1 MIPEDKVNEV
11 RDRAGILEIVSDY
24 VALRKS
30 GANYQGLCPFH
41 GEKTP
46 SFNVNPGRGIFHCFG
61 CGVGGNVFSFV
72 MRMEGLSFPDSVR
85 FLARRVGVEIEERPL
100 SADEARRKT
109 EREQLFEINGLA
121 AEFYRSQLLVDPSA
135 ARARDY
141 LARRGVGPETAEAY
155 RLGFAPGIRDGLVRH
170 LERKRVPLELAERL
184 GIIRKGERGGWLDL
198 FRNRL
203 VFVISDPHGRVCGF
217 GGRVLD
223 DGLPKYINSP
233 ESPIYR
239 KSDTLFGV
247 DLAKVAM
254 REQRAAIVVE
264 GYFDHLGLYQAGVRN
279 VVATCGTALTP
290 GHVKLLSRYAE
301 RCYLLFDADKA
312 GQKAT
317 FRAMELCFQENFPA
331 RVIMLPEGDD
341 PDSFV
346 ASHGAEAFTACL
358 ERSVPVFEY
367 YLETVLSEAG
377 KGLDGRV
384 KAAGEIVQ
392 ILSKV
397 VNPVERELYVRE
409 AAKRLGIDQA
419 VLRGGR
425 TASHPPLSRPPEQ
438 QTLASRPPAT
448 CAGPEE
454 MLLILMARYPDIRRQ
469 VQTFG
474 PEKLFSPLLLPVSA
488 VLLKDSGTVDDACLL
503 ELVAD
508 PQARSRIAALLIE
521 DGKLA
526 DIDADKAYRQCCA
539 SLVRG
544 ELKDMKSLVRQLA
557 GLDPE
562 SAQYRQLLE
571 EIDHLRNK
579 KSKLS

>member
-24 VALRKS
+24 VVLRKS

-72 MRMEGLSFPDSVR
+72 MRMEGISFPDSVR

-100 SADEARRKT
+100 TPEESRRKT
-109 EREQLFEINGLA
+109 EREQLFEINELA
-121 AEFYRSQLLVDPSA
+121 AEFYRNRLLEDPSA
-135 ARARDY
+135 GRGREY
-141 LARRGVGPETAEAY
+141 LQRRGVRPETSEAY
-155 RLGFAPGIRDGLVRH
+155 RLGFAPGTRDALVH
-170 LERKRVPLELAERL
+170 YLERKRVPLELAEKL
-184 GIIRKGERGGWLDL
+184 GIVRRGERGGWQDL

-203 VFVISDPHGRVCGF
+203 MFVINEPQGRVCGF

-233 ESPIYR
+233 ESPVYR
-239 KSDTLFGV
+239 KSDVLFGV

-254 REQRAAIVVE
+254 REQGAAIVVE
-264 GYFDHLGLYQAGVRN
+264 GYFDHLGLYQAGVKN

-290 GHVKLLSRYAE
+290 GHIKLLSRYAE

-317 FRAMELCFQENFPA
+317 FRAMDLCLQENFPA
-331 RVIMLPEGDD
+331 RVITLPEGDD

-346 ASHGAEAFTACL
+346 TARGAEAFAACV

-367 YLETVLSEAG
+367 YLTVLLEQAG
-377 KGLDGRV
+377 QGLDNRV
-384 KAAGEIVQ
+384 RVAGEV
-392 ILSKV
+392 
-397 VNPVERELYVRE
+397 
-409 AAKRLGIDQA
+409 A
-419 VLRGGR
+419 
-425 TASHPPLSRPPEQ
+425 
-438 QTLASRPPAT
+438 QTLAKVSNPIEREVYEKEAARRLGMDRKVLRSGGVAPVARRTDERPAALPSRPRST
-448 CAGPEE
+448 TTGPEE
-454 MLLILMARYPDIRRQ
+454 MLLVLMGRFPHIRQAVAGFDPQR
-469 VQTFG
+469 
-474 PEKLFSPLLLPVSA
+474 LFSQEVRPIAEALMQEPGVI
-488 VLLKDSGTVDDACLL
+488 DDAQLL
-503 ELVAD
+503 ELVTD
-508 PQARSRIAALLIE
+508 LPMRSRVAALII
-521 DGKLA
+521 DDAQLA
-526 DIDADKAYRQCCA
+526 GIDADKAYRQCCA
-539 SLVRG
+539 ALAKG

-557 GLDPE
+557 GLHPDSE
-562 SAQYRQLLE
+562 EYRQLLA

>member
-1 MIPEDKVNEV
+1 MIPEEKVNEV

-24 VALRKS
+24 VVLRKS

-72 MRMEGLSFPDSVR
+72 MRMEGLAFPDAVR

-121 AEFYRSQLLVDPSA
+121 ADFYRAQLLSDPA
-135 ARARDY
+135 AAKARQY
-141 LARRGVGPETAEAY
+141 LERRGVRPETSETY
-155 RLGFAPGIRDGLVRH
+155 RLGYAVGSRDALVRH

-184 GIIRKGERGGWLDL
+184 GIVRQGERGGWLDL

-203 VFVISDPHGRVCGF
+203 IFVIADPQGRVCGF

-239 KSDTLFGV
+239 KSEVLFGA
-247 DLAKVAM
+247 DLAKGAM
-254 REQRAAIVVE
+254 RELGAAIVVE
-264 GYFDHLGLYQAGVRN
+264 GYFDQLGLYQAGVRN

-290 GHVKLLSRYAE
+290 GHVKLLSRYAQ
-301 RCYLLFDADKA
+301 RCYLLFDGDKA

-331 RVIMLPEGDD
+331 RVITLPEGED

-346 ASHGAEAFTACL
+346 TGQGAEAFAGAQ

-367 YLETVLSEAG
+367 YLDVVLQQAG
-377 KGLDGRV
+377 QGLDGRV
-384 KAAGEIVQ
+384 RVAGEIAQ
-392 ILSKV
+392 TLAKV
-397 VNPVERELYVRE
+397 ANPIERELCERE
-409 AAKRLGIDQA
+409 AAKRLGIDRA

-425 TASHPPLSRPPEQ
+425 GPSASPPPSPSSQPQARSRPPV
-438 QTLASRPPAT
+438 
-448 CAGPEE
+448 AGPEE
-454 MLLILMARYPDIRRQ
+454 MLATLMARYPDIRRQ
-469 VQTFG
+469 VEDFG
-474 PEKLFSPLLLPVSA
+474 PERLFGPQLQPVA
-488 VLLKDSGTVDDACLL
+488 VALLKESGVVDDARLL
-503 ELVAD
+503 ELASD
-508 PQARSRIAALLIE
+508 PETRSRLAALLID

-539 SLVRG
+539 SLAREG
-544 ELKDMKSLVRQLA
+544 LKDMKSMVRQLA

-562 SAQYRQLLE
+562 SPQYRQLLE
-571 EIDHLRNK
+571 EIDLLRNR